1 MTFHAIRQRPRRMLA
16 VAQDGEQSAGGLRS
30 DAYGEPAYIGK
41 RVILL
46 TVADALLSTS
56 NRTAIPGVS
65 PSSRVLAS
73 PSRRQTYDS

>member
-46 TVADALLSTS
+46 TVADALLSTTWRAAATHGLGLRCAWNS
-56 NRTAIPGVS
+56 STS
-65 PSSRVLAS
+65 P
-73 PSRRQTYDS
+73 P